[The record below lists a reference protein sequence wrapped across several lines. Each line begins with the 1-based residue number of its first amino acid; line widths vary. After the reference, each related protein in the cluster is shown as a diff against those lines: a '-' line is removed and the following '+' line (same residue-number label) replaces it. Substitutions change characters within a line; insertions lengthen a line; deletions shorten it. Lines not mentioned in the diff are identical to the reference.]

1 MSVDSMYSQIQEL
14 PDGVRRL
21 IANEFKSMEN
31 NSLGKRIALK
41 ILKGEELDDPGYTA
55 NKSQIDQVLGPIF
68 KKYLKD
74 GEPENNELDATTTS
88 DPTLNTTANYE
99 VGELAKGGKSRRRK
113 HKRSRKLRKTRRRR

>member
-74 GEPENNELDATTTS
+74 GEPENNELDATTS
-88 DPTLNTTANYE
+88 PDPTLNESAYE